1 MSVTGAPIDRTDG
14 VLKVT
19 GRARYAADHVVPGMV
34 HAVMVTSTIPHGK
47 VESIDSAAC
56 EQLPGVRLVM
66 TPFNAP
72 KLPKGGKAGAD
83 TPTAGHVMALL
94 QDTSVHYN
102 NQPIAVV
109 VADTLEQAR
118 EAATRLVFRYREEAA
133 VLDFAQARARRQ
145 AEGRRRRPGRQPS
158 RRCRRRAALSVHDR
172 RRGLHHA
179 DGAPQPDGAPRDHR
193 RLGWR
198 RLDAV

>member
-14 VLKVT
+14 ALKVT
-19 GRARYAADHVVPGMV
+19 GRARYTADHVLPGLV
-34 HAVMVTSTIPHGK
+34 HAVMVTSTIAHGK

-83 TPTAGHVMALL
+83 TPTAGHVMTLL
-94 QDTSVHYN
+94 QDRAVHYN
-102 NQPIAVV
+102 NQPVAVV

-118 EAATRLVFRYREEAA
+118 AAAARLVVRYREQPA
-133 VLDFAQARARRQ
+133 VLDFAQASVHAASRRAKTPARPTAIAAMSMSRCMLRARPSTRSTP
-145 AEGRRRRPGRQPS
+145 RRWSTTTRWSRTPPSPPGT
-158 RRCRRRAALSVHDR
+158 ATA
-172 RRGLHHA
+172 
-179 DGAPQPDGAPRDHR
+179 
-193 RLGWR
+193 
-198 RLDAV
+198 